1 MLNRTK
7 SLFSLSRL
15 RHALLTRSLHQ
26 SHWQCLFPG
35 FSAEEKRAALRNLED
50 FRITAEKYQVDLAWA
65 TAHLIHESSM
75 QQLPEI
81 DRLPEGL
88 EVVFHILANSKVRR
102 VSQLQ
107 TQQDHKA
114 VQLAHEIIDFL
125 RHRDSVLAAF
135 ENEIKPLTEFLY
147 LFHTL
152 NPTDMQ
158 KRHQYYCNDPVNY
171 REMINTVMMWQDL
184 DMVSKQFSGLLK
196 LSRRAK
202 QLYNEADRLLGGAV
216 SGLVAVDSV
225 GEGSADN
232 LISRQPFRGQ

>member
-1 MLNRTK
+1 
-7 SLFSLSRL
+7 
-15 RHALLTRSLHQ
+15 
-26 SHWQCLFPG
+26 
-35 FSAEEKRAALRNLED
+35 
-50 FRITAEKYQVDLAWA
+50 
-65 TAHLIHESSM
+65 M
-75 QQLPEI
+75 QQLPEM

-107 TQQDHKA
+107 TQQHHKA

-125 RHRDSVLAAF
+125 RPRDSVLAAF
-135 ENEIKPLTEFLY
+135 ENEIRPLTEFLY

-152 NPTDMQ
+152 NPKDMQ

-184 DMVSKQFSGLLK
+184 EM
-196 LSRRAK
+196 
-202 QLYNEADRLLGGAV
+202 ADRLLGVAV